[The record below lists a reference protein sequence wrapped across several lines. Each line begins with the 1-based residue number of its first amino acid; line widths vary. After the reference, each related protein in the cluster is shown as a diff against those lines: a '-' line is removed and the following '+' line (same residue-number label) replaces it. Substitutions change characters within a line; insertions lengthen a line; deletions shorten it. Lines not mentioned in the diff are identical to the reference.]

1 MLTAEGYK
9 VEKLRFS
16 ILYVTTARGAHKR
29 IGRDPLVNHPDQSF
43 PLWTPRRGRHTRAV
57 LSVANSLYRLGHSV
71 SRISTACGE
80 GLSLNFSLVPH
91 GCVYR
96 GN

>member
-1 MLTAEGYK
+1 M

-29 IGRDPLVNHPDQSF
+29 TCRSHLVNHPDQSF

-57 LSVANSLYRLGHSV
+57 LGWSD
-71 SRISTACGE
+71 
-80 GLSLNFSLVPH
+80 LSLSFGTLCFPDKLSLRRKFGVTVVLLPE
-91 GCVYR
+91 R
-96 GN
+96 QS